1 MTCPITTPPLCSAQG
16 AGCKKE
22 RRLNRHVKR
31 SIIVII
37 GLISPMRY
45 FMGFGYQ
52 VLFKGNGFT
61 YVWPM

>member
-1 MTCPITTPPLCSAQG
+1 M
-16 AGCKKE
+16 

-45 FMGFGYQ
+45 FMDFGYQ

>member
-1 MTCPITTPPLCSAQG
+1 LCSAQG